1 MHTCYHPELAIGV
14 APLSE
19 EEALHVVRVLRMKE
33 GQTVRLIDGHGG
45 LAHGVLMT
53 VGKRSASV
61 HVEQVEKEE
70 VRPKGLVLVVAPTKA
85 NDRFEWLLEKATELG
100 VEAVIPVWT
109 DRSERRVDKH
119 DRWRKVV
126 VAATKQCQRRWMPQL
141 HEACAMK
148 DLFDLHSGLMERCGA
163 VAHCMEEVSGLS
175 DRVAWTEWQADCP
188 EAWLAIGPEG
198 DFTEAEVRWL
208 AEHNADAVHLGAL
221 RLRTETA
228 AMAAVAQ
235 FLSQGDT
242 E

>member
-1 MHTCYHPELAIGV
+1 MHTCYHPELEVGIS
-14 APLSE
+14 PLSE
-19 EEALHVVRVLRMKE
+19 EEALHVVRVLRMSE
-33 GQTVRLIDGHGG
+33 GQSVRLIDGQGG
-45 LAHGVLMT
+45 LAQGILT
-53 VGKRSASV
+53 AVGKRSASV
-61 HVEQVEKEE
+61 HVERLAKEE

-100 VEAVIPVWT
+100 VEEVIPVWT

-126 VAATKQCQRRWMPQL
+126 VAATKQCQRRWVPKL

-148 DLFDLHSGLMERCGA
+148 DLFDLHPGLMARPGA
-163 VAHCMEEVSGLS
+163 VAHCMGGVSGLS
-175 DRVAWTEWQADCP
+175 ERVAWTEWQADNS

-198 DFTEAEVRWL
+198 DFTESEVRWL
-208 AEHNADAVHLGAL
+208 VERNACAVHLGVL

-235 FLSQGDT
+235 FKTSD
-242 E
+242 